1 MKRIVRL
8 TERDLTR
15 LVKKIIMETEMDSD
29 MSMTNTGWNKVYDA
43 LSVFKNP
50 KIIKWKDSDGAN
62 ASLNWGSH
70 KTGGNSWG
78 LSVNSDGNISFHSE
92 DDEELGIFDD
102 ITEENGFMVDDDYTD
117 TLRMLKVDYTK
128 DSYNT
133 IQLIK
138 SALNAL
144 S

>member
-1 MKRIVRL
+1 MKRVVRL
-8 TERDLTR
+8 TESDLAR
-15 LVKKIIMETEMDSD
+15 IVRRVIKEAEMDSD

-78 LSVNSDGNISFHSE
+78 LSVNSDGNISFQSE

-117 TLRMLKVDYTK
+117 TLRIIKVDYTK